1 MPQAQGFTQN
11 RPSAAENARNLSS
24 PNSWD
29 DDGQYLPVTRLRQQ
43 YTGYLTSKSPEIL
56 EQQQA
61 RQYFHGAQ
69 WSAEEM
75 RVLRRRRQPVIT
87 YNYIAENI
95 NSTVGLLERYR
106 QDPKA
111 FPRNPRNDEGAEVA
125 TQTIR
130 YILDSNDWKTESSEV
145 ARTASIDGIG
155 GMGFKLREGD
165 KGDPDIKLEIVYGD
179 DFFYDPRSYR
189 PDFHDARFLGQAKWV
204 DEEEC
209 IELFPDLE
217 DVIRSLVNNG
227 SDLTTYSDREFK
239 WVYTTERR
247 VRLVEQWYKHKSK
260 WHWCFY
266 IADTLLD
273 QGVSPFFDDRG
284 KTIPR
289 FIMFSAAVDHDG
301 DRYGFVRNQKGAQDE
316 TNQRRSKALFISNS
330 RRIIA
335 DKGAVDDVE
344 KARAEWARPDGFIE
358 KNPKL
363 DIKLDDTQADL
374 AGQMQFLADAK
385 NELAKFSPQI
395 APNGELPKNV
405 SGRAINL
412 MQQAGTAK
420 LGPFILAYRGWKL
433 RIYQAVWNCAQR
445 YWTAERWIRVTDDQD
460 MAHFIQL
467 NGLDLDQW
475 GRPQLVNYLGA
486 LNVDIILDEG
496 PDAVNMQSDTW
507 DQVQAAMQG
516 GTQFPPAVVIQL
528 MNIPH
533 STKKQIMQ
541 MMQQPPDPVEQ
552 AAKLKAVQRIDAEI
566 AEKNAGSFQ
575 RIATGTKYLVQA
587 GLDAAQSENI
597 GLQQFRTD
605 QSNDA
610 FKAPPQ
616 PATGPVQQA
625 PPQVPQADHQQLP
638 LAFAKGLAGGQQPS
652 VPGAQLARDGNH
664 YVRDPGRP
672 GKFMMVVH
680 HA

>member
-1 MPQAQGFTQN
+1 LPAAQGFLQN
-11 RPSAAENARNLSS
+11 NAAANARNLSS

-29 DDGQYLPVTRLRQQ
+29 DEGNFLPVDRLRQQ
-43 YTGYLTSKSPEIL
+43 YTGYLTSKSPEIQ
-56 EQQQA
+56 EQQQS
-61 RQYFHGAQ
+61 RQYFHGAM
-69 WSAEEM
+69 WTAEEM

-95 NSTVGLLERYR
+95 NSTVGLLERFR

-111 FPRNPRNDEGAEVA
+111 YPRNPRNDEGAEVA

-130 YILDSNDWKTESSEV
+130 YILDANDWKTESSEV
-145 ARTASIDGIG
+145 ARHASIDGIS
-155 GMGFKLREGD
+155 GMGFKLRQGD

-189 PDFHDARFLGQAKWV
+189 PDFHDSRFLGMAKWV

-217 DVIRSLVNNG
+217 DTIRSLVDNG
-227 SDLTTYSDREFK
+227 SDLTTYSEREFK

-247 VRLVEQWYKHKSK
+247 VRLVEHWYKHRGK

-266 IADTLLD
+266 IAGTLLD

-301 DRYGFVRNQKGAQDE
+301 DRYGFVRNQKGPQDE
-316 TNQRRSKALFISNS
+316 VNQRRSKALFISNS

-344 KARAEWARPDGFIE
+344 KARSEWARPDGFIE

-363 DIKLDDTQADL
+363 DIKLDDTNADL
-374 AGQMQFLADAK
+374 AGQMQFLAEAK
-385 NELAKFSPQI
+385 NELTKFGPSLMPDGEI
-395 APNGELPKNV
+395 PNNI
-405 SGRAINL
+405 SGRAAKII
-412 MQQAGTAK
+412 QQSSAAR

-433 RIYQAVWNCAQR
+433 RVYQAIWNCAQR
-445 YWTAERWIRVTDDQD
+445 YWTGERWIRVTDDQGL
-460 MAHFIQL
+460 AQFIKL
-467 NGLDLDQW
+467 NGLDLDEW
-475 GRPQLVNYLGA
+475 GRPELVNYLGA

-496 PDAVNMQSDTW
+496 PDAVNMQEDTW
-507 DQVQAAMQG
+507 DQVQAAMAG

-533 STKKQIMQ
+533 SVKKQILAS
-541 MMQQPPDPVEQ
+541 MQQPPDPVEQ
-552 AAKLKAVQRIDAEI
+552 AAKAAYIKQMNADVEKTHTEGLKNVSTAILNAAKVSQTFADVQTD
-566 AEKNAGSFQ
+566 
-575 RIATGTKYLVQA
+575 L
-587 GLDAAQSENI
+587 AQSQMPSPE
-597 GLQQFRTD
+597 LA
-605 QSNDA
+605 S
-610 FKAPPQ
+610 APPAG
-616 PATGPVQQA
+616 PSGPVQNA
-625 PPQVPQADHQQLP
+625 PMVRSLASQQQDLP
-638 LAFAKGLAGGQQPS
+638 LPFAKGLAPVQ
-652 VPGAQLARDGNH
+652 PGAYSAGLGLH
-664 YVRDPGRP
+664 
-672 GKFMMVVH
+672 
-680 HA
+680 

>member
-1 MPQAQGFTQN
+1 LAQPQGFLQN
-11 RPSAAENARNLSS
+11 QNDPAANARNLSS

-29 DDGQYLPVTRLRQQ
+29 DEGNFLPVDRLRQQ
-43 YTGYLTSKSPEIL
+43 YTGYLTSKSPEIQ

-61 RQYFHGAQ
+61 RQYRHGAQ
-69 WSAEEM
+69 WTAEEM
-75 RVLRRRRQPVIT
+75 RILRKRRQPVVT
-87 YNYIAENI
+87 YNRVDKKI
-95 NSTVGLLERYR
+95 NAIVGLMERLR

-130 YILDSNDWKTESSEV
+130 YILDSNDWKTESSNV
-145 ARTASIDGIG
+145 AGHAATDGIS

-189 PDFHDARFLGQAKWV
+189 PDFHDSRFLGMAKWV

-217 DVIRSLVNNG
+217 DQIRSLVDNG

-247 VRLVEQWYKHKSK
+247 VRLVEHWYKHKAK

-266 IADTLLD
+266 IAGTVLD

-301 DRYGFVRNQKGAQDE
+301 DRYGFVRNLKGPQDE
-316 TNQRRSKALFISNS
+316 INQRRSKALFTTNS
-330 RRIIA
+330 RRLIA

-344 KARAEWARPDGFIE
+344 KARSEWSRPDGYIE

-363 DIKLDDTQADL
+363 DIHQDETTADL
-374 AGQMQFLADAK
+374 AGQFQFLEEAK
-385 NELAKFSPQI
+385 KEIDQS
-395 APNGELPKNV
+395 APSTPVMPGSEAMPKNT

-412 MQQAGTAK
+412 MQQAGTAE

-433 RIYQAVWNCAQR
+433 RIYQAIWCCAQR

-460 MAHFIQL
+460 MAKFIQL
-467 NGLDLDQW
+467 NGLDLDEW
-475 GRPQLVNYLGA
+475 DRPQLVNYLGA
-486 LNVDIILDEG
+486 MNVDILLDEG
-496 PDAVNMQSDTW
+496 PDAVNMQADALDVIQT
-507 DQVQAAMQG
+507 AMAS
-516 GTQFPPAVVIQL
+516 GTAFPPALIIEL
-528 MNIPH
+528 LPIPN
-533 STKKQIMQ
+533 TLKKRALA
-541 MMQQPPDPVEQ
+541 MMQTPPDPVEQ
-552 AAKLKAVQRIDAEI
+552 AGKVKYVQRIDAEI
-566 AEKNAGSFQ
+566 AEKNAGTLQ
-575 RIATGTKYLVQA
+575 RITQAAFNASRANLNAQEAEQA
-587 GLDAAQSENI
+587 GFAQ
-597 GLQQFRTD
+597 FAKD
-605 QSNDA
+605 QSDR
-610 FKAPPQ
+610 PYQPQ
-616 PATGPVQQA
+616 PVQPTGPVQNA
-625 PPQVPQADHQQLP
+625 PSVVPQSNQQQLP
-638 LAFAKGLAGGQQPS
+638 LVFAKGLAGHPAIAA
-652 VPGAQLARDGNH
+652 PRPPAQLPMPVPQGGYTAGLGLR
-664 YVRDPGRP
+664 
-672 GKFMMVVH
+672 
-680 HA
+680 

>member
-1 MPQAQGFTQN
+1 LPQAQGFTQN
-11 RPSAAENARNLSS
+11 DPAQAARNLAS
-24 PNSWD
+24 PSSWD
-29 DDGQYLPVTRLRQQ
+29 DDGNYLPVTRLRQQ
-43 YTGYLTSKSPEIL
+43 YTGYLTSKSPEIQ

-61 RQYFHGAQ
+61 RQMYHGAQ
-69 WSAEEM
+69 WSPEEI
-75 RVLRRRRQPVIT
+75 RILRRRRQPVIT
-87 YNYIAENI
+87 YNGIAENI
-95 NSTVGLLERYR
+95 NGTVGILERYR

-111 FPRNPRNDEGAEVA
+111 FPRNPRNDEGSEVA

-145 ARTASIDGIG
+145 ARHASIDGIS
-155 GMGFKLREGD
+155 GMGFKLRQGD

-189 PDFHDARFLGQAKWV
+189 PDFHDSRFLGMAKWV

-217 DVIRSLVNNG
+217 DTIRSLVNNG
-227 SDLTTYSDREFK
+227 SDLTTYADREFK
-239 WVYTTERR
+239 WVYTTEKR
-247 VRLVEQWYKHKSK
+247 VRLVEHWYKHKSK

-301 DRYGFVRNQKGAQDE
+301 DRYGLVRNQKGAQDE
-316 TNQRRSKALFISNS
+316 INQRRSKALFISNS
-330 RRIIA
+330 RRLIA

-344 KARAEWARPDGFIE
+344 KARAEWARPDGYIE

-363 DIKLDDTQADL
+363 EITPDNTQADL
-374 AGQMQFLADAK
+374 AAQFQFLQEAK
-385 NELAKFSPQI
+385 DELSKYAPSMM
-395 APNGELPKNV
+395 PNGELPKNV
-405 SGRAINL
+405 SGRALNI

-445 YWTAERWIRVTDDQD
+445 YWTGERWIRVTDDQD
-460 MAHFIQL
+460 MARFIQL
-467 NGLDLDQW
+467 NGLDLDEW

-507 DQVQAAMQG
+507 DQVQAAMAG
-516 GTQFPPAVVIQL
+516 GTQFPPQVVIQL

-533 STKKQIMQ
+533 STKKQILA
-541 MMQQPPDPVEQ
+541 MMQQPPDPV
-552 AAKLKAVQRIDAEI
+552 D
-566 AEKNAGSFQ
+566 
-575 RIATGTKYLVQA
+575 QA
-587 GLDAAQSENI
+587 GKALYLKQMAADVEKTHTEGLKNVSTAILNSAKVGQTYADVLSDAQQSQMGQQPLAQPAAP
-597 GLQQFRTD
+597 QQQGPQQNAPTVVP
-605 QSNDA
+605 QSN
-610 FKAPPQ
+610 Q
-616 PATGPVQQA
+616 
-625 PPQVPQADHQQLP
+625 QQLP
-638 LAFAKGLAGGQQPS
+638 LAFAKGLSGIAAGPPPLQ
-652 VPGAQLARDGNH
+652 GARLAPDGNH
-664 YVRDPGRP
+664 YVPDPARP
-672 GKFMMVVH
+672 GKYLQV
-680 HA
+680 A

>member
-1 MPQAQGFTQN
+1 
-11 RPSAAENARNLSS
+11 
-24 PNSWD
+24 
-29 DDGQYLPVTRLRQQ
+29 LRQQ
-43 YTGYLTSKSPEIL
+43 YTGYLTSKAPEIQ

-61 RQYFHGAQ
+61 RQYYSGAQ
-69 WSAEEM
+69 WTAEEM
-75 RVLRRRRQPVIT
+75 RLLRKRRQQVIT

-95 NSTVGLLERYR
+95 NATVGLTERYR

-145 ARTASIDGIG
+145 ARHASIDGIS
-155 GMGFKLREGD
+155 GMGFKLRQGD

-189 PDFHDARFLGQAKWV
+189 PDFHDARFLGQAKWI

-217 DVIRSLVNNG
+217 DVIRSLVDNG

-247 VRLVEQWYKHKSK
+247 VRLVEHWYKHKSK

-266 IADTLLD
+266 IAGTLLD

-289 FIMFSAAVDHDG
+289 FIMFSTAVDHDG

-316 TNQRRSKALFISNS
+316 VNHRRSKALFISNS
-330 RRIIA
+330 RRLIM

-344 KARAEWARPDGFIE
+344 RARTEWARPDGLIE

-363 DIKLDDTQADL
+363 DIKPDDTQADL
-374 AGQMQFLADAK
+374 AAQLQFLQEAK
-385 NELAKFSPQI
+385 NELLKFAPQI
-395 APNGELPKNV
+395 APNGPDLPKNV

-433 RIYQAVWNCAQR
+433 RVYQAVWACAQR

-460 MAHFIQL
+460 MAKFIQL
-467 NGLDLDQW
+467 NGLDLDEW

-507 DQVQAAMQG
+507 DQLQAAMAA
-516 GTQFPPAVVIQL
+516 GTQFPPQVVLQL

-533 STKKQIMQ
+533 STKKQIMA
-541 MMQQPPDPVEQ
+541 MMQTPPDPVEQ
-552 AAKLKAVQRIDAEI
+552 AAKLKYVQRMDAEI

-575 RIATGTKYLVQA
+575 RIATGTKYLAQA
-587 GLDAAQSENI
+587 GLDAAQSEQI
-597 GLQQFRTD
+597 GLGQFRTD
-605 QSNDA
+605 QTNDA
-610 FKAPPQ
+610 FKAPPPQ
-616 PATGPVQQA
+616 PAGPVQNA
-625 PPQVPQADHQQLP
+625 PVAVPQADQQQLP
-638 LAFAKGLAGGQQPS
+638 LAFAKGLAGHPAAPGPS
-652 VPGAQLARDGNH
+652 HVAAMPPGSMPNYAAGLG
-664 YVRDPGRP
+664 
-672 GKFMMVVH
+672 M
-680 HA
+680 

>member
-1 MPQAQGFTQN
+1 MAADQGFIQN
-11 RPSAAENARNLSS
+11 QDNAAANARNLTS

-29 DDGQYLPVTRLRQQ
+29 DDGNFLPVSRLKQQ
-43 YTGYLTSKSPEIL
+43 YIGYLTSKAPEIQ

-61 RQYFHGAQ
+61 RQYFHSCQ
-69 WSAEEM
+69 WTAEEM
-75 RVLRRRRQPVIT
+75 RVLRRRRQAAIT
-87 YNYIAENI
+87 FNYIAENI
-95 NSTVGLLERYR
+95 NANVGLLERFR

-165 KGDPDIKLEIVYGD
+165 HDDPDIKIEIVYGD

-217 DVIRSLVNNG
+217 DVIRSLVDNG

-247 VRLVEQWYKHKSK
+247 VRLVEHWYKHKSK

-266 IADTLLD
+266 IADVLLD
-273 QGVSPFFDDRG
+273 QGVSPFFDDRK

-289 FIMFSAAVDHDG
+289 FVMFSAAVDHDG

-374 AGQMQFLADAK
+374 AGQMQFLADAR
-385 NELAKFSPQI
+385 NELAKFAPQI
-395 APNGELPKNV
+395 TPNGEIPKNV

-412 MQQAGTAK
+412 MQQAGTAR

-433 RIYQAVWNCAQR
+433 RVYQAIWNCAQR

-460 MAHFIQL
+460 MAQFIKL
-467 NGLDLDQW
+467 NGLELDRY
-475 GRPQLVNYLGA
+475 GDPQLVNYLGA
-486 LNVDIILDEG
+486 LYVDIILDEG

-533 STKKQIMQ
+533 STKKQILQ

-552 AAKLKAVQRIDAEI
+552 AAKLKTVERIDAEI
-566 AEKNAGSFQ
+566 AEKNAGSIQ
-575 RIATGTKYLVQA
+575 RITQAAFNAARA
-587 GLDAAQSENI
+587 GLSAQQAENL
-597 GLQQFRTD
+597 GLEQFKTD
-605 QSNDA
+605 NVNQPL
-610 FKAPPQ
+610 APPGA
-616 PATGPVQQA
+616 PPSGPVQNAPAIA
-625 PPQVPQADHQQLP
+625 PPAPAQQLP
-638 LAFAKGLAGGQQPS
+638 LVFAKGLAPH
-652 VPGAQLARDGNH
+652 PDALARHVPPANYAAGLGLH
-664 YVRDPGRP
+664 
-672 GKFMMVVH
+672 
-680 HA
+680 